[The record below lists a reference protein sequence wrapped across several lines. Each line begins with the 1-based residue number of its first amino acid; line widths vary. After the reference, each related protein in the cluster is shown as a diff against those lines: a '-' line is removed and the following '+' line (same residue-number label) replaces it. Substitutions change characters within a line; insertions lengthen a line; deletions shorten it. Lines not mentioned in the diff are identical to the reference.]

1 MFKIKKEVLEQ
12 VLNYLARQPFVEVQK
27 LISDLQQAEEIKEHK
42 EEKK

>member
-27 LISDLQQAEEIKEHK
+27 LISDLQQAEEIKK